1 MLLFLPEQESQSTK
15 LSGATRQL
23 NVIDRWGANVKLVIG
38 CYPRTKRWRVAET
51 EEASRA
57 NRWNA
62 VAFGFTHAW
71 RSVLES
77 VMWKVGGYEA
87 SVSTVNGIRVSHRHA
102 KVNALQHSD
111 SSWDTLLLT
120 IEKMQAEI
128 ENLTGD
134 GGRRCCAEFLV
145 CTIDHT
151 QRNERKQTL
160 GYPYPCNLPKTE
172 TPSQYTP
179 ATSRPRQSQKL
190 QPRNHPY

>member
-1 MLLFLPEQESQSTK
+1 
-15 LSGATRQL
+15 
-23 NVIDRWGANVKLVIG
+23 VKLVIG